1 MGNDFKSNNVKE
13 EIKMGHGKGAIP
25 YRKVAKILK
34 DNGYREVRFNGHHI
48 YENDE
53 GNTIAIP
60 KTCCT
65 YVVQREFKKN
75 GIKM

>member
-1 MGNDFKSNNVKE
+1 MGNNPTNINVKE
-13 EIKMGHGKGAIP
+13 EINMSHGKGSIP

-34 DNGYREVRFNGHHI
+34 DNGYKEVRFNGHHI
-48 YENDE
+48 YENDK